1 MINNSEKNA
10 LIIFARYPVSG
21 KVKTRLASSFG
32 KEFALGFYK
41 ECSRYLFT
49 IVVRNQ
55 NDFFTPF
62 LFCSEKDELNKMINW
77 AGSGFEYY
85 YQEGNDLGERMS
97 NAFNKVFTVGAKKA
111 VIVGTDVP
119 DVSKNLIASTFKLLD
134 EKDFVIGPS
143 TDGGYYLLGM
153 KNLNSNLFSGISWST
168 EAVLNQTINRI
179 TKNNFSFAKLEE
191 LYDIDDERSLKLW
204 MKKCS
209 KDYDN
214 PVFKF
219 VKKNL
224 SF

>member
-1 MINNSEKNA
+1 MINNPEKNA
-10 LIIFARYPVSG
+10 LIIFVRYPVIG
-21 KVKTRLASSFG
+21 KVKTRLASSIS

-41 ECSRYLFT
+41 ECSRHLFT
-49 IVVRNQ
+49 EIVRNQ
-55 NDFFTPF
+55 KDFYTSF
-62 LFCSEKDELNKMINW
+62 LFCSEKDELNKMMDW

-85 YQEGNDLGERMS
+85 YQEGSDLGERMS
-97 NAFNKVFTVGAKKA
+97 NAFKKVFTLGAKKA
-111 VIVGTDVP
+111 VIIGTDVP
-119 DVSKNLIASTFKLLD
+119 DISKNLITSSFILLD

-153 KNLNSNLFSGISWST
+153 KNLSCNLFSDIIWST
-168 EAVLNQTINRI
+168 ETVLDQTISRI
-179 TKNNFSFAKLEE
+179 DENNCSFVKLEQ

-204 MKKCS
+204 MKERS

-219 VKKNL
+219 VKENL

>member
-1 MINNSEKNA
+1 MINNPEKNA
-10 LIIFARYPVSG
+10 LIIFVRYPVIG
-21 KVKTRLASSFG
+21 KVKTRLASSVS

-41 ECSRYLFT
+41 ECSRHLFT
-49 IVVRNQ
+49 EIVRNQ
-55 NDFFTPF
+55 KDFYTSF
-62 LFCSEKDELNKMINW
+62 LFCSEKDELNKMMDW

-85 YQEGNDLGERMS
+85 YQEGSDLGKRMS
-97 NAFNKVFTVGAKKA
+97 NAFKKVFTLGAKKA
-111 VIVGTDVP
+111 VIIGTDVP
-119 DVSKNLIASTFKLLD
+119 DISKKLIADSFMLLD

-153 KNLNSNLFSGISWST
+153 KNLNCNLFSDIIWST
-168 EAVLNQTINRI
+168 ETVLDQTISRI
-179 TKNNFSFAKLEE
+179 DENNCSFVKLEQ

-204 MKKCS
+204 MKEHS